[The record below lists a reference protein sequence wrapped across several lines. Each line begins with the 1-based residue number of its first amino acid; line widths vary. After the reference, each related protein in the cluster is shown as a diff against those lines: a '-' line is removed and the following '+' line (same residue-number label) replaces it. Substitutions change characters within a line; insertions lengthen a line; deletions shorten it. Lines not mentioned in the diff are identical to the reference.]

1 MTKKVFEHDKKR
13 EKIVISIYELT
24 KQRKNESSSFDIEL
38 STSDIKNDIK
48 SKVELVGL
56 DLYIILNE
64 LKDDGWI
71 KVIKSLESL
80 RSNRPTDAVI
90 SMTEK
95 AFLYVDENINK

>member
-1 MTKKVFEHDKKR
+1 MTNKVTRYDEKR
-13 EKIVISIYELT
+13 KIIEVSIYELT

-56 DLYIILNE
+56 DLRLILDK

-71 KVIKSLESL
+71 KIIKSFQNQSGLYS
-80 RSNRPTDAVI
+80 TDAVI
-90 SMTEK
+90 SMTKE
-95 AFLYVDENINK
+95 AFLHMDKNINE